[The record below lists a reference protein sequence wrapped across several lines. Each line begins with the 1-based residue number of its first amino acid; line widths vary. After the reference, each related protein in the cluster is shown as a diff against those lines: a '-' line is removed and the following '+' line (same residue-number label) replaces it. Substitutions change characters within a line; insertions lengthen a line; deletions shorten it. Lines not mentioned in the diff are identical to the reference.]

1 MRRLV
6 VVGGGFAGARSA
18 LAAALLARRTSG
30 ELDVTVVAPN
40 EDLVIRPRLYQAD
53 PDRMRV
59 PLRDLLALQGVR
71 HHRAAVERIDL
82 AARAVRGDD
91 GSVLT
96 WDRLVVA
103 TGSRI
108 RRPTIPGAEL
118 VHDVDSIEAA
128 QALQHHLDGLPARPR
143 TGGRL
148 TAVVVGSGFTGLEVA
163 SELVA
168 RLRALTCVDAH
179 ERPRVL
185 LVDHHPR
192 VAPTLGPGPHADIG
206 RQLAAAGV
214 ELLLGE
220 SVAGF
225 DGSVVTLASGTTV
238 SARTVVWTVGMT
250 AASLAAQLPGS
261 RDALGRLVVDD
272 HLRLPD
278 DPAVYLAGDVA
289 AARADERQLVP
300 QSCQYAMPLGRTA
313 GWNAGADLLDLP
325 SERVRFAPASYV
337 TCQDLG
343 TGEAVF
349 TTGWDRRVQLVGQEA
364 KGMKAAIME
373 AILPATDEPDALLEQ
388 AEPTWPREGLV
399 LA

>member
-1 MRRLV
+1 M
-6 VVGGGFAGARSA
+6 
-18 LAAALLARRTSG
+18 
-30 ELDVTVVAPN
+30 
-40 EDLVIRPRLYQAD
+40 
-53 PDRMRV
+53 
-59 PLRDLLALQGVR
+59 
-71 HHRAAVERIDL
+71 
-82 AARAVRGDD
+82 
-91 GSVLT
+91 
-96 WDRLVVA
+96 
-103 TGSRI
+103 
-108 RRPTIPGAEL
+108 
-118 VHDVDSIEAA
+118 DSIEAA

-185 LVDHHPR
+185 LVDHHHR

-225 DGSVVTLASGTTV
+225 EGSVVTLASGTTV

-250 AASLAAQLPGS
+250 AGSLAAQLPGS

-289 AARADERQLVP
+289 AARADERHLVP
-300 QSCQYAMPLGRTA
+300 QSCQYAIPLGRTA

-337 TCQDLG
+337 TCPDLG
-343 TGEAVF
+343 TGEAIF
-349 TTGWDRRVQLVGQEA
+349 TTGWDRRVQFVGQEA
-364 KGMKAAIME
+364 KGRKPRSWRRFCRRRTSRTRCSSRPTRPGPARASSSPDRGLGRSARHATFGATIAPVSSERRPACSHPPRLTLSRRARPPAISGSWV
-373 AILPATDEPDALLEQ
+373 APATDDE
-388 AEPTWPREGLV
+388 TS
-399 LA
+399 